1 MTGDPAGA
9 AILPPEIVPKHR
21 FFVPPETLAGV
32 PDGAIVPL
40 PPDISR
46 QLYTVLRLRAGTRV
60 LLLDGDGGEVLA
72 ELVRVEAARFEA
84 GGVEARILERRL
96 ARGEPRLHLTLY
108 AALLKGQHLEWV
120 LQKGTE
126 LGVSAFVPIFTNRT
140 VVRGAT
146 ARGDTSVAFKK
157 RDRWERILREA
168 AEQCRRAR
176 VPQLHDPLSFAD
188 ACRDAASSHDLSFL
202 PTMLEGGR
210 SLAEAARVAPPA
222 RAALLIG
229 PEGGFDEGEVRLA
242 LDCGIEPVSLGPR
255 TLRAETAALAAATIL
270 LDRWGEMG
278 VLRAGPD
285 RHPGG
290 AA

>member
-1 MTGDPAGA
+1 MTDDPVGA
-9 AILPPEIVPKHR
+9 QIVPPEIVPKHR
-21 FFVPPETLAGV
+21 FFVASETLAGV
-32 PDGAIVPL
+32 SEGAIVPL

-46 QLYTVLRLRAGTRV
+46 QLYTVLRLRAGARV
-60 LLLDGDGGEVLA
+60 LLLDGHGQEYLA
-72 ELVRVEAARFEA
+72 ELVHGAAR
-84 GGVEARILERRL
+84 GEARILERRP

-108 AALLKGQHLEWV
+108 VALLKGQHLEWV

-126 LGVSAFVPIFTNRT
+126 LGVSAFVPIFTHRT
-140 VVRGAT
+140 VVRSAT
-146 ARGDTSVAFKK
+146 DVAFKK

-188 ACRDAASSHDLSFL
+188 ACRDAASGHDLSFL
-202 PTMLEGGR
+202 TTMLESGR
-210 SLAEAARVAPPA
+210 SLAEAARVVPPA

-242 LDCGIEPVSLGPR
+242 LGCGIQPVSLGPR

-278 VLRAGPD
+278 GDP
-285 RHPGG
+285 HPGV
-290 AA
+290 AV